1 MVSMAEAFHS
11 DRMMSQ
17 RHTPAEANFSV
28 ASKADCNDSRG
39 EDEGGEKVQPRNET
53 CAFQAFGIPMRKEEA
68 RHTVSPPTCV
78 LFNIGEMAA

>member
-1 MVSMAEAFHS
+1 MTAAV
-11 DRMMSQ
+11 RM
-17 RHTPAEANFSV
+17 
-28 ASKADCNDSRG
+28 KDGD
-39 EDEGGEKVQPRNET
+39 KVQPRNET

>member
-11 DRMMSQ
+11 NRMMSQ

-39 EDEGGEKVQPRNET
+39 EDEGRRQGT
-53 CAFQAFGIPMRKEEA
+53 
-68 RHTVSPPTCV
+68 
-78 LFNIGEMAA
+78 AAQ